1 MLQRRML
8 ALVLCVA
15 IVPAS
20 FSQHVQT
27 DPFSPLSA
35 EKESALRS
43 SAIGGSG
50 ADAYNL
56 AMYYGFT
63 KADLEEE
70 LRWAIIGAENGD
82 AKSQWLTFCLLEKR
96 IPADDRARARFWLK
110 RAADQG
116 YQPAQK
122 VLTDEQAGGDPK
134 AVPARKN

>member
-1 MLQRRML
+1 MFKYRML
-8 ALVLCVA
+8 TLILCVA
-15 IVPAS
+15 MMPAS

-35 EKESALRS
+35 EEESALRS

-56 AMYYGFT
+56 AMYYGFA

-70 LRWAIIGAENGD
+70 LRWAILGAENGD

-116 YQPAQK
+116 YLPAQK
-122 VLTDEQAGGDPK
+122 VLTDELASGDPK
-134 AVPARKN
+134 VVPVRKN

>member
-1 MLQRRML
+1 MFRRRML
-8 ALVLCVA
+8 TLILCVA

-35 EKESALRS
+35 EEESALRS

-63 KADLEEE
+63 KVDLEEE

-82 AKSQWLTFCLLEKR
+82 ARSQWLAFCLLEKR
-96 IPADDRARARFWLK
+96 IPYDDQARARFWLK
-110 RAADQG
+110 RAANQG
-116 YQPAQK
+116 YQPAK
-122 VLTDEQAGGDPK
+122 KALADDQASGDPK
-134 AVPARKN
+134 VVSGRKN